1 MIGHAGRVTLL
12 AIIVALLVILAYQRI
27 LPNAPVTDDT
37 YLLAGLLGVIVAGV
51 ADWLWARLAG
61 QKKP

>member
-27 LPNAPVTDDT
+27 LPNVPVTDDT